1 MVLQEQT
8 ANMQNIDVLSGKSD
22 GNEIRLSVSMYR
34 VHVAYKVAMI
44 KLGKLL

>member
-22 GNEIRLSVSMYR
+22 GNEIRPAVSMCR
-34 VHVAYKVAMI
+34 VHVSYKVAMM
-44 KLGKLL
+44 KLRKLP